1 VGAIIA
7 TEPGQTTAYALFHIQ
22 ERADL
27 FLGAG
32 VKVYEGQVVG
42 ANRRA
47 DDLNVHVCRPKK
59 LSNVRASGKD
69 EATVLSPARP
79 ITIEW
84 ALGWVADDELL
95 EVTPKSLRLRKKILA
110 SNQRKRA

>member
-1 VGAIIA
+1 M
-7 TEPGQTTAYALFHIQ
+7 
-22 ERADL
+22 
-27 FLGAG
+27 GAG

-59 LSNVRASGKD
+59 LTNVRAAGKD
-69 EATVLSPARP
+69 EAAVLSPARP
-79 ITIEW
+79 VTIEW
-84 ALGWVADDELL
+84 ALGWIADDELL

-110 SNQRKRA
+110 SNQRKRT